1 MSKIDF
7 SRFFKIFKKKSE
19 NYEICFA
26 NPIKRLAAFIIDFL
40 INAFIVAIVLFLT
53 LSGTIKESINSF
65 TSNEITIDNKHIK
78 LIKDNKKDD
87 FIEISEK
94 NKEFFDIKKTL
105 KKPTEKEK
113 QQIIVDVLTKNKGY
127 LYLFFIVPMIYNIGF
142 LMTKK
147 QATLGQ
153 QIFNLCV
160 IKKDSKKLDT
170 INIVDR
176 VLVFSLS
183 KMPIIIPFAIIVP
196 VLITK
201 EKTTIYDLFSGTR
214 VIEIKNQDKK

>member
-1 MSKIDF
+1 
-7 SRFFKIFKKKSE
+7 
-19 NYEICFA
+19 
-26 NPIKRLAAFIIDFL
+26 
-40 INAFIVAIVLFLT
+40 
-53 LSGTIKESINSF
+53 
-65 TSNEITIDNKHIK
+65 
-78 LIKDNKKDD
+78 
-87 FIEISEK
+87 
-94 NKEFFDIKKTL
+94 
-105 KKPTEKEK
+105 
-113 QQIIVDVLTKNKGY
+113 
-127 LYLFFIVPMIYNIGF
+127 
-142 LMTKK
+142 MTKK